1 MNIDRVNSE
10 LKRQIALII
19 DNNEIKDPRLSGIVS
34 VTGVETAKDLGSAAV
49 YISVLNGDIKE
60 VLTALKSAS
69 GYIRNLL
76 KNRITVR
83 NMPELRF
90 AADNSIEYG
99 LKMDR
104 LIKDVIKDDNDRGLS

>member
-10 LKRQIALII
+10 LKRQIALLI
-19 DNNEIKDPRLSGIVS
+19 DNNEIRDPRLTGFVT
-34 VTGVETAKDLGSAAV
+34 VTGVNTAKDLGSATV

-60 VLTALKSAS
+60 TLAALKHAS
-69 GYIRNLL
+69 GYVRNLL
-76 KNRITVR
+76 KDKVKMR

-99 LKMDR
+99 IKMDK
-104 LIKDVIKDDNDRGLS
+104 LIDEVMEKDKKQEI

>member
-19 DNNEIKDPRLSGIVS
+19 DANEIHDPRLTGFIS
-34 VTGVETAKDLGSAAV
+34 VTGVNTAKDLGSATV

-60 VLTALKSAS
+60 TLAVLKNAS

-76 KNRITVR
+76 KNRIKVR
-83 NMPELRF
+83 ALPELRF
-90 AADNSIEYG
+90 AEDNSIEYG
-99 LKMDR
+99 MKIDKIIDEIME
-104 LIKDVIKDDNDRGLS
+104 KGK

>member
-19 DNNEIKDPRLSGIVS
+19 DNNEINDPRLSGFIS
-34 VTGVETAKDLGSAAV
+34 VTGVDTAKDLGSAVV
-49 YISVLNGDIKE
+49 YVSVLNGDIKE
-60 VLTALKSAS
+60 VLAVLKNAS

-76 KNRITVR
+76 KSRIKVR
-83 NMPELRF
+83 VMPELRF

-99 LKMDR
+99 MKMDK
-104 LIKDVIKDDNDRGLS
+104 IIGEVMGKED